1 MTSLKPSKAVI
12 YCRVSS
18 VKQTKEGDG
27 LASQETRCREFAGY
41 RGYEVAE
48 VFRDD
53 VSGSL
58 KERPGMRQMLAFLK
72 KQKKEQHV
80 VIIDDISRLAR
91 GVEAHIELR
100 AAITLAGGILES
112 PSVEFGE
119 DADSELREYLLA
131 TVAQHQRRKNA
142 EQTKNRMRAR
152 AMNGYWVARPPIG
165 YRMERKAGHGKFL
178 VRDEPFATIVAD
190 ALQGYASGR
199 FETIVEVK
207 RFLEAQPAWP
217 KDKHGEVHQ
226 ERINELFAR
235 PVYAAHMT
243 HEQWGLH
250 LVPAKHEPLVSL
262 ETWLAVQER
271 HTGMAKA
278 PVRKDFREDFPLRG
292 FVTCG
297 CCGEPLTA
305 CWSKGRSASYP
316 YYLCDTRGCAM
327 ARKSIRKEVI
337 EGDFDKLLGELR
349 PAEGLFNLASQ
360 MFRDLWD
367 AKAKSVQGQTAHL
380 RQELVTVGR
389 KVDQLLERI
398 VDASSDSVVRA
409 YERKIKEL
417 EAQKAVLA
425 DNIANSGKP
434 IRGFSETYRTAFD
447 FLANP
452 QKLWHS
458 PRVEDRRAVLKL
470 VFAEK
475 LPYVRGEGYR
485 TAKISTPFKMLG
497 DITMSEKVMV
507 RVAGIEP
514 ARDYSLRILSPVR
527 LPVPPYPQGNSG
539 CAAR

>member
-1 MTSLKPSKAVI
+1 MTTLKPDKAVI

-18 VKQTKEGDG
+18 IKQTKEGDG
-27 LASQETRCREFAGY
+27 LSSQETRCREYAGH

-58 KERPGMRQMLAFLK
+58 KERPGMRRMLAFLK
-72 KQKKEQHV
+72 KQKKQHV

-100 AAITLAGGILES
+100 AALAQAGGVLES

-152 AMNGYWVARPPIG
+152 AMNGYWVSKPPIG
-165 YRMERKAGHGKFL
+165 YRMERQAGHGKFL
-178 VRDEPFATIVAD
+178 VRNEPFATIVAD

-235 PVYAAHMT
+235 PVYAGHLSY
-243 HEQWGLH
+243 EQWGLH
-250 LVPAKHEPLVSL
+250 LIPAKHEPLVAL

-271 HTGMAKA
+271 HNGMAKA

-297 CCGEPLTA
+297 DCGEPLTS

-316 YYLCDTRGCAM
+316 YYLCDTRGCVM
-327 ARKSIRKEVI
+327 SRKSIRAEVI
-337 EGDFDKLLGELR
+337 EGDFEKLLGELH
-349 PAEGLFNLASQ
+349 PTEGLFNLAFQ

-367 AKAKSVQGQTAHL
+367 AKVAGLQGQTAHM
-380 RQELVTVGR
+380 RQEIGTITR

-398 VDASSDSVVRA
+398 VDASSDTVVRA
-409 YERKIKEL
+409 YEKKIKEL
-417 EAQKAVLA
+417 ESQKAMLA
-425 DNIANSGKP
+425 DKIANSGKP
-434 IRGFSETYRTAFD
+434 IRSFSETYRTAFD

-452 QKLWHS
+452 SKLWHS
-458 PRVEDRRAVLKL
+458 PRIEDRRAVLKL

-497 DITMSEKVMV
+497 DMNMSEKVMV
-507 RVAGIEP
+507 PGTGIEP
-514 ARDYSLRILSPVR
+514 VTRGFSIRCST
-527 LPVPPYPQGNSG
+527 N
-539 CAAR
+539 